1 MDIPAKLR
9 GHNNIKESRAVT
21 EPVII
26 KKYANRRLYN
36 TDTSTYVTLE
46 ELAQIIR
53 DGREFEVVDAKT
65 GEDLT
70 RGVMTQVLFEE
81 ENRGVSLLPVAF
93 MRQLIRFCDNSV
105 QNVLPQYLEMTMDV
119 FAQQQEKVQSQTKQA
134 MGAFSPFNALNQ
146 MQQLQRQQM
155 ESAQKVMSAWNPF
168 IPQNE
173 KDRHISELSKQ
184 VADLNAEIQRLK
196 GQ

>member
-1 MDIPAKLR
+1 M
-9 GHNNIKESRAVT
+9 T

-36 TDTSTYVTLE
+36 TDTSAYVTLE

-53 DGREFEVVDAKT
+53 HGREFEVVDAKT

-70 RGVMTQVLFEE
+70 RSVMAQVLFEE
-81 ENRGVSLLPVAF
+81 ESRGVAMLPVAF

-105 QNVLPQYLEMTMDV
+105 HNVLPQYLEMTMDV
-119 FAQQQEKVQSQTKQA
+119 FAQQQEKVKSQTQQA
-134 MGAFSPFNALNQ
+134 MGAFSPFNALSQ
-146 MQQLQRQQM
+146 MQQLQQRQM
-155 ESAQKVMSAWNPF
+155 ESAQKMMSAWNPF
-168 IPQNE
+168 VPQND

-184 VADLNAEIQRLK
+184 VADLNAEINRLK
-196 GQ
+196 NQ